1 VPQPRWL
8 DQRQQQV
15 WQAYLHLNQHLY
27 AFLGQELVRDSGL
40 SGADYQVLHPLSE
53 APGDLLRARELGV
66 EIGWDRS
73 RLSHHLTRM
82 ERRGLVAREECVED
96 GRGLMVRL
104 TSQGRKAIE
113 HAAPQLVENVR
124 RCFFDLVSE
133 AELETLAAVF
143 ERLLGNL
150 ASIRATT
157 LATCDDRPEQD
168 HGDGVNDAGRSS
180 HPPLPSR
187 RRTLAGRRDRPEA

>member
-8 DQRQQQV
+8 DERQQQV

-40 SGADYQVLHPLSE
+40 SGADCQVLHPLSE
-53 APGDLLRARELGV
+53 APGDLLRARELGT

-82 ERRGLVAREECVED
+82 EKRGLVAREECVED

-104 TSQGRKAIE
+104 TGRGRKAIE
-113 HAAPQLVENVR
+113 QAAPQLVENVQ
-124 RCFFDLVSE
+124 RCFFDLLSG
-133 AELETLAAVF
+133 AELETLAVVF

-150 ASIRATT
+150 ASEATT
-157 LATCDDRPEQD
+157 LATCDDCPDQH
-168 HGDGVNDAGRSS
+168 HGGERNDAGPSS
-180 HPPLPSR
+180 HPPLASHR
-187 RRTLAGRRDRPEA
+187 RALAGRQGRSDA